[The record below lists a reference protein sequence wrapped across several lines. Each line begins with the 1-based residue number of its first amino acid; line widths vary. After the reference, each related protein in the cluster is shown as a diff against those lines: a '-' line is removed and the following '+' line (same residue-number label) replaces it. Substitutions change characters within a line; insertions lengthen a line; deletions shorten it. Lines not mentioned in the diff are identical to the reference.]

1 MIFDYIIVGA
11 GSAGCVLANRLSAVA
26 SNKVLLLEAGSENKP
41 LSREALN
48 EKIPSAVVAN
58 LKNEKTNWSFVGA
71 EEPKLENRRLTHFR
85 GKTLGGSSAINGMVF
100 IRGHALD
107 FENWRQLGCD
117 GWSYADVLPYYKKME
132 AYSAGGD
139 EFRGSEG
146 LSRVFRPSPKNPIDL
161 AFLKAAE
168 EAGYPLTQD
177 INGFK
182 QEGFGVLDRSVYNGE
197 RWSTARAYLDMSRK
211 RRNLKVITEAVTQRV
226 LFENNKAIGV
236 IYRNKDNQLEKVF
249 AQREVILS
257 AGAVGSPHILMH
269 SGIGP
274 SSHLKEIG
282 IDVINSLEGVGRNL
296 IDHPDFI
303 FKYEC
308 LKPVSIWPQTRPFS
322 KLALGVNWLLTRGGL
337 ASSNLFEVVGCIRS
351 EPEID
356 YPDLQLTIIPIGVDF
371 DEWSALRQH
380 AFSIHLG
387 LMRPYSRGYIRLQS
401 ANPDDHPSILVNYL
415 NDERDRLAITR
426 GIKLVRNLVNQKA
439 FSGLKGE
446 EIFPGE
452 SIQSK
457 QEIYSCLS
465 ANVSSQ
471 WHLCGTARMGSSEDQ
486 NAVVDRD
493 GQVFGVSSL
502 RVVDASI
509 MPDITNGNTN
519 APTIMLAEKLSDT
532 ILGKTPLQRMEP
544 TLWSKQI

>member
-1 MIFDYIIVGA
+1 MHFDYIIVGA
-11 GSAGCVLANRLSAVA
+11 GSAGCVLANRLSAVS
-26 SNKVLLLEAGSENKP
+26 SNKVLLLEAGPENKS

-48 EKIPSAVVAN
+48 AKIPSAVIAN
-58 LKNEKTNWSFVGA
+58 LKNEQTNWSFVGA

-197 RWSTARAYLDMSRK
+197 RWSTARAYLDLSRK
-211 RRNLKVITEAVTQRV
+211 RRNLKVMTDSTTQRV
-226 LFENNKAIGV
+226 LFENNKAIGIV
-236 IYRNKDNQLEKVF
+236 YRNKGNRLEKVF
-249 AQREVILS
+249 AQKEVILS
-257 AGAVGSPHILMH
+257 AGAVGSPHLLMH

-274 SSHLKEIG
+274 SSHLKEMG
-282 IDVINSLEGVGRNL
+282 IEIVRNLEGVGQNL

-303 FKYEC
+303 FKYKC
-308 LKPVSIWPQTRPFS
+308 LKPVSIWPQTRPLS

-351 EPEID
+351 EAEID
-356 YPDLQLTIIPIGVDF
+356 YPDLQLTVIPVGVDF
-371 DEWSALRQH
+371 NQWSAMRQH

-387 LMRPYSRGYIRLQS
+387 LMRPYSRGHIRLRS
-401 ANPDDHPSILVNYL
+401 ATPDDAPSILVNYL
-415 NDERDRLAITR
+415 NDERDGAAMRR
-426 GIKLVRNLVNQKA
+426 GIQLVRNLVSQRA
-439 FSGLKGE
+439 FHELKGE
-446 EIFPGE
+446 EIFPGV

-457 QEIYSCLS
+457 DDFDSCLS
-465 ANVSSQ
+465 SNVSSQ

-493 GQVFGVSSL
+493 GQVFGVSGL

-519 APTIMLAEKLSDT
+519 APTIMLAEKLSDA
-532 ILGKTPLQRMEP
+532 ILGKPPLQRMEP
-544 TLWSKQI
+544 ILWSKQI